1 MSTTLEL
8 DDDGEGVQK
17 GLLTLVL
24 SLVDII
30 DEALEKEAVR
40 RMESGELTDEEIERL
55 GAQLKQLSAEIERLK
70 QQEGVDES
78 VDEFRG
84 QLDTLVADAITDLST
99 STERYE

>member
-8 DDDGEGVQK
+8 DDDGEGVHK

-40 RMESGELTDEEIERL
+40 RMESGELTDEEVERL

-84 QLDTLVADAITDLST
+84 QLDTLVADAITNLHT
-99 STERYE
+99 STERHE

>member
-99 STERYE
+99 STERHE

>member
-99 STERYE
+99 STEHHE

>member
-24 SLVDII
+24 SLVDIL
-30 DEALEKEAVR
+30 DDALEKEAVR
-40 RMESGELTDEEIERL
+40 RMESGELTDEEVERL

-70 QQEGVDES
+70 RQEGVDES
-78 VDEFRG
+78 VDDFRG
-84 QLDTLVADAITDLST
+84 QLDTLVADAVTHLRESST
-99 STERYE
+99 QHE

>member
-40 RMESGELTDEEIERL
+40 RMESGELTDEEVERL

-84 QLDTLVADAITDLST
+84 QLDTLVADAVTNLHT
-99 STERYE
+99 AAERHE